1 MTEVMKVYISKV
13 DGSIHTDFS
22 GFQGAS
28 CLNEANK
35 LKEHLSKLGIDLTS
49 KEFTPKQE
57 LTTQKED
64 EKHVIEH

>member
-28 CLNEANK
+28 CLEEANK
-35 LKEHLSKLGIDLTS
+35 LKKHLSKLGIILDS
-49 KEFTPKQE
+49 KEFTPKAE
-57 LTTQKED
+57 LTQKED